1 MERGKRNLFHF
12 IDRFT
17 KGSELYDILTK
28 MYDDLTNKAI
38 ICERM
43 CRLIREAFDSEEGYR
58 WHGMSPDRMTE
69 VAMVGLL
76 RGDDMRAFKMLNA
89 VNLITKSVKGN
100 DGMLILRMTGGN
112 VIGSIK
118 LLLTPDDNCLY
129 VTYDMQEGYLDQEP
143 FRAMY
148 TAHLDDVPHAKLPA
162 FSGVRD

>member
-1 MERGKRNLFHF
+1 M
-12 IDRFT
+12 DRFT
-17 KGSELYDILTK
+17 EGSDLYDTLTK

-43 CRLIREAFDSEEGYR
+43 CRLIREAFDSEEAYR

-76 RGDDMRAFKMLNA
+76 KGDDMRAFRMLNA
-89 VNLITKSVKGN
+89 VNMITKSANGN
-100 DGMLILRMTGGN
+100 DDMLILWMTGGN
-112 VIGSIK
+112 VFGSIK
-118 LLLTPDDNCLY
+118 LLLTSNDKRLY
-129 VTYDMQEGYLDQEP
+129 VVYDMQEGYLDQEP

-148 TAHLDDVPHAKLPA
+148 AAHLDDVLHAKLPA